1 MGQLLSG
8 PVTDKDSGDGAA
20 RELGIVWGY
29 SGMQGWRN
37 RMEDAHLATGSLAT
51 VASQP
56 NGGADQ
62 GWGDTAVFGVMDGHG
77 GEQVANW
84 CERYLPLEIARGPSD
99 DPARA
104 MTEAFFRMD
113 EMLFDQANLDELQ
126 SFSNDFSPQS
136 LMSARVN
143 PEYVGCTAVC
153 CCLRRDTIVVA
164 NAGDSRAVLCRNGQA
179 IDMSEDHK
187 PNMPSERARIKRAG
201 GTILEQHIGPHTHYR
216 VNGNLNLSRSIGD
229 LAYKQNGNLRPQDQ
243 MICCTPDIR
252 TFRRSPGD
260 EFMIIACDGIWDVL
274 SSQDA
279 VDYVRP
285 RLGNLFDLERRF
297 GDRGIRMS
305 SIVEGC
311 LDHCL
316 SPDLAQTQGLGGDN
330 MTMVI
335 VAFVGGQA
343 PSSNERWL
351 DTAGQALQGPSWLC
365 PYR

>member
-8 PVTDKDSGDGAA
+8 PVIDKESGDGWSK
-20 RELGIVWGY
+20 ELGVVWGY

-37 RMEDAHLATGSLAT
+37 RMEDAHLATGSLASAAAQPT
-51 VASQP
+51 VWGQ
-56 NGGADQ
+56 DV
-62 GWGDTAVFGVMDGHG
+62 GWGDTALFGVMDGHG

-99 DPARA
+99 DPSRA
-104 MTEAFFRMD
+104 VTDAFFRMD
-113 EMLFDQANLDELQ
+113 EMLSDPANLDELQ
-126 SFSNDFSPQS
+126 TFSKGM
-136 LMSARVN
+136 MSSVN
-143 PEYVGCTAVC
+143 PDYVGCTAVV
-153 CCLRRDTIVVA
+153 CCLRRDSIIVG
-164 NAGDSRAVLCRNGQA
+164 NAGDSRAVLCRNGKA

-201 GTILEQHIGPHTHYR
+201 GAILEQHIGPHTHYR

-229 LAYKQNGNLRPQDQ
+229 LAYKQNASLRPQDQ

-252 TFRRSPGD
+252 TFRRSPSD

-316 SPDLAQTQGLGGDN
+316 SPDLAQTAGLGGDN
-330 MTMVI
+330 MTMVV

-343 PSSNERWL
+343 PSSTERWL
-351 DTAGQALQGPSWLC
+351 DTAGPALQGPSWLC